1 MHRIS
6 NAPRLLAAS
15 FAVIGLMAGV
25 VVQAADRD
33 IADIRVQSNGVEQ
46 RVEVDMNRL
55 REGQSLQLS
64 TESGLP
70 AIVTRTAD
78 GLSLEVAGETHQI
91 HLPAVEV
98 IDLEGAAAGRHI
110 VIQRQ
115 AHAQAGQTR
124 REHQVRVIHR
134 SLEGGVEGELDEA
147 RIEALVAEA
156 MAEAEAARASAEIAR
171 GEALEAA
178 ERAHKVRVIRRIER
192 DRQDNDG

>member
-1 MHRIS
+1 MHRIP
-6 NAPRLLAAS
+6 NAPRLLVAS
-15 FAVIGLMAGV
+15 FAIIGVFATV
-25 VVQAADRD
+25 AAQAVGRD
-33 IADIRVQSNGVEQ
+33 VADIRVQSNGAEQ

-98 IDLEGAAAGRHI
+98 IDLGGTASDRHI
-110 VIQRQ
+110 VIKRQ
-115 AHAQAGQTR
+115 AHTQAER
-124 REHQVRVIHR
+124 AHREHQVRVIHR
-134 SLEGGVEGELDEA
+134 SHDEAMEGELDEA

-171 GEALEAA
+171 GEALEAE

-192 DRQDNDG
+192 DRADKDG

>member
-1 MHRIS
+1 MHRIP

-15 FAVIGLMAGV
+15 FAIIGVFATV
-25 VVQAADRD
+25 AAQAAGRD
-33 IADIRVQSNGVEQ
+33 IADIRVQSNGAEQ

-98 IDLEGAAAGRHI
+98 IDLEGDAAGKHI

-115 AHAQAGQTR
+115 AHAQAGQTH

-134 SLEGGVEGELDEA
+134 SLEGGMEGELDEA

-156 MAEAEAARASAEIAR
+156 MAESEAARASAEIAR
-171 GEALEAA
+171 GEALEAE
-178 ERAHKVRVIRRIER
+178 ERAHQVRVIRRIER
-192 DRQDNDG
+192 DRADKDG

>member
-15 FAVIGLMAGV
+15 FAVIGLIAAI

-78 GLSLEVAGETHQI
+78 GLSIEVAGETHQI

-98 IDLEGAAAGRHI
+98 IDLGGTASDRHI
-110 VIQRQ
+110 VIKRQ
-115 AHAQAGQTR
+115 AHSEAGQTR

-156 MAEAEAARASAEIAR
+156 MAEAEAARASAEIAH
-171 GEALEAA
+171 GEALEAE
-178 ERAHKVRVIRRIER
+178 ERAHQVRVIRRIER

>member
-1 MHRIS
+1 MHRIP
-6 NAPRLLAAS
+6 NAPRLLVAS
-15 FAVIGLMAGV
+15 FAIIGVFATV
-25 VVQAADRD
+25 AAQAVGRD
-33 IADIRVQSNGVEQ
+33 VADIRVQSNGAEQ

-98 IDLEGAAAGRHI
+98 IDLGGTASDRHI
-110 VIQRQ
+110 VIKRQ
-115 AHAQAGQTR
+115 ANTQAER
-124 REHQVRVIHR
+124 AHREHQVRVIHR
-134 SLEGGVEGELDEA
+134 SHDEAMEGELDEA

-171 GEALEAA
+171 GEALEAE
-178 ERAHKVRVIRRIER
+178 ERAHQVRVIRRIER